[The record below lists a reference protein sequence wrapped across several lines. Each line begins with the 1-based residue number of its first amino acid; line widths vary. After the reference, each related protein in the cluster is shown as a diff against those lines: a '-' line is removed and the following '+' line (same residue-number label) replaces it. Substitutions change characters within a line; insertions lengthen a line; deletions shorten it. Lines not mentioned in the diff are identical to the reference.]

1 MLSSLAR
8 SLRSPSAQVGLNAHR
23 TAVQFTC
30 SRTAC
35 KRSLRK
41 GGQLEIS
48 NQSGRQRH
56 GPLFALL
63 KGLSHT
69 ATSSYF

>member
-1 MLSSLAR
+1 MLIEL
-8 SLRSPSAQVGLNAHR
+8 LFGLH
-23 TAVQFTC
+23 VQEPHV
-30 SRTAC
+30 RGH
-35 KRSLRK
+35 LGN

-48 NQSGRQRH
+48 NQSGRH

-69 ATSSYF
+69 ATSS